1 MTIKQI
7 AIAASALAAAF
18 AAPALAVP
26 ITVVN
31 HSFEILP
38 VGGLPTACG
47 LGCSYSTTTGIG
59 WVVGGIG
66 GQFQPGSSSG
76 NFTYFNYV
84 PDGITTGWAGVG
96 TLYQTIVPL
105 AQIGTYTLT
114 VERGVRNDTNASPGW
129 VALNFSLTNTTAYG
143 TGTLASPGNWSTWT
157 STYTVGALDV
167 GGTISIVLNGAGDQG
182 NWDNVR
188 LDGPR
193 GNGTVPE
200 PTSWAMMIAGFGM
213 IGAGL
218 RNRRRRTAAA

>member
-1 MTIKQI
+1 MTITQI
-7 AIAASALAAAF
+7 RAIAAVLAAAC

-26 ITVVN
+26 INVVN

-38 VGGLPTACG
+38 TGGLPTACG
-47 LGCSYSTTTGIG
+47 LGCSFSNTTGLG
-59 WVVGGIG
+59 WVLGGTG

-76 NFTYFNYV
+76 NFSYFNYV

-114 VERGVRNDTNASPGW
+114 VERGVRNDFQASPGW
-129 VALNFSLTNTTAYG
+129 IALTFSNTSTTVYG
-143 TGTLASPGNWSTWT
+143 TGTLATPGNWSTFT

-167 GGTISIVLNGAGDQG
+167 GSTIGIVLNGAGNQG

-200 PTSWAMMIAGFGM
+200 PASWAMMIAGFGLV
-213 IGAGL
+213 GASL
-218 RNRRRRTAAA
+218 RSRRQSAAA